1 MQALRDPTDKTV
13 SNIKYDLDSATERID
28 SKTIDWTNY
37 IMIAPKEKYKKEKRS
52 LLPDETDQPIF
63 STLSGKVFDSNVK
76 YQNYARVMTLAL
88 VNSAVF
94 CNCHCNQDKEENGF
108 IHANKIC

>member
-1 MQALRDPTDKTV
+1 MGKKAKKEV
-13 SNIKYDLDSATERID
+13 YIIYYNIKINYNLNIYTLI
-28 SKTIDWTNY
+28 SK
-37 IMIAPKEKYKKEKRS
+37 KEKYKKEKRS